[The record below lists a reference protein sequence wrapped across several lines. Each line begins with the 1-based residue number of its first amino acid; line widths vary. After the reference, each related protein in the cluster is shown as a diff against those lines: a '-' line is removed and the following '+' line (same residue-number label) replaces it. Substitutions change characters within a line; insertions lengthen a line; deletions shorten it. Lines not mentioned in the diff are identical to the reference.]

1 MHVNI
6 YKYRLQIIYIN
17 YILILIN
24 FNINNKKSYC
34 SYLIKLVKLMLIFFL
49 NFYVFLSFS
58 SNTTKS
64 LNLFVKLKFI
74 LNSNTFKMLI

>member
-17 YILILIN
+17 YIIILIN

-34 SYLIKLVKLMLIFFL
+34 SYLIKLVKLMLIFF
-49 NFYVFLSFS
+49 
-58 SNTTKS
+58 
-64 LNLFVKLKFI
+64 
-74 LNSNTFKMLI
+74 